1 LDGANVQ
8 HLIALGLVMSAGFM
22 AGTWGERFGIPR
34 VASYVFV
41 GALFSAE
48 LLGSVL
54 PFGVWGWSSVLT
66 DIALGAIAFL
76 VGAEFQLQWLRRR
89 SASILLGV
97 LGQSLGAVLVVT
109 AGIWA
114 FGALFMG
121 GFSLGTALVLGA
133 IASATAPA
141 ATIAVIEEYRAK
153 GPLTRMLLSLVA
165 IDDMLAIVFFT
176 LVMSLAAAGA
186 EAGRLSTAA
195 REIGFS
201 LAAGTALGLALGWFA
216 RRIESDELRLPV
228 ILGFVLLTLGLAG
241 RLEFSPLLSC
251 MVLGYMSKLVAAEE
265 SDLCLS
271 PMSHIR
277 EAIFLIFFTLAGA
290 HFEFH
295 VFVGAAGF
303 IAAYIL
309 LRTAGKYSGAF
320 VGTWLGGAPAAVRN
334 NVGLGLLP
342 QAGVSIGLAL
352 TVSEAAGFSHHGP
365 LILNT
370 IIGSTIVFELSAPI
384 AAKLGLK
391 RAGETGA
398 ADDNSEEG
406 PEAV

>member
-1 LDGANVQ
+1 
-8 HLIALGLVMSAGFM
+8 M
-22 AGTWGERFGIPR
+22 
-34 VASYVFV
+34 
-41 GALFSAE
+41 
-48 LLGSVL
+48 
-54 PFGVWGWSSVLT
+54 
-66 DIALGAIAFL
+66 
-76 VGAEFQLQWLRRR
+76 
-89 SASILLGV
+89 
-97 LGQSLGAVLVVT
+97 VT

-141 ATIAVIEEYRAK
+141 ATIAVIEEYKAK
-153 GPLTRMLLSLVA
+153 GPLTRTLLSLVA

-176 LVMSLAAAGA
+176 LVMSLTAAGA

-195 REIGFS
+195 REIGLS
-201 LAAGTALGLALGWFA
+201 LAAGAVLGLGLGWFA

-228 ILGFVLLTLGLAG
+228 ILGFVFLTLGLAG

-277 EAIFLIFFTLAGA
+277 EAIFLIFFTLAGV
-290 HFEFH
+290 HFQFH

-320 VGTWLGGAPAAVRN
+320 AGTWLGGAPAEVRN
-334 NVGLGLLP
+334 NERGTGPAAPGGCLHRPGPHRFRIRRLLP
-342 QAGVSIGLAL
+342 PRTADTEHHHRLHHCLRALRPHRSQAGAEAGRGDRCGGGWFRRGPGSRL
-352 TVSEAAGFSHHGP
+352 TVLWDSPSKWVASR
-365 LILNT
+365 T
-370 IIGSTIVFELSAPI
+370 IGNGVSGDSRRSCTGGLRSA
-384 AAKLGLK
+384 
-391 RAGETGA
+391 
-398 ADDNSEEG
+398 
-406 PEAV
+406 

>member
-1 LDGANVQ
+1 MA
-8 HLIALGLVMSAGFM
+8 AGFM
-22 AGTWGERFGIPR
+22 AGTWGERIGIPR
-34 VASYVFV
+34 VASYVLV

-48 LLGSVL
+48 LLGSIL
-54 PFGVWGWSSVLT
+54 PFGVWEWSSVLT

-76 VGAEFQLQWLRRR
+76 VGAEFQLQWLRR
-89 SASILLGV
+89 SSGSILLGV
-97 LGQSLGAVLVVT
+97 FGQSLGAVLVVT

-114 FGALFMG
+114 FGSIFMG
-121 GFSLGTALVLGA
+121 GFGLDTALVLGA

-141 ATIAVIEEYRAK
+141 ATIAVIGEYRTK

-176 LVMSLAAAGA
+176 LVMSLTASGA
-186 EAGRLSTAA
+186 EAGRLTNAA
-195 REIGFS
+195 REIGLS
-201 LAAGTALGLALGWFA
+201 LAAGAVLGLGLGWFA
-216 RRIESDELRLPV
+216 RRVRSDELRLPV
-228 ILGFVLLTLGLAG
+228 ILGFVFLTLGLAG

-251 MVLGYMSKLVAAEE
+251 MVLGYMSKLVVAGE

-290 HFEFH
+290 HFQFH
-295 VFVGAAGF
+295 VFLGATGF
-303 IAAYIL
+303 IVAYVL
-309 LRTAGKYSGAF
+309 LRSAGKYAGAF
-320 VGTWLGGAPAAVRN
+320 AGTWAGGAPRKVRE

-352 TVSEAAGFSHHGP
+352 TVSESAGFSHHGP

-391 RAGETGA
+391 RAGETKA
-398 ADDNSEEG
+398 KAEG
-406 PEAV
+406 PGGGSRPG